1 MAVKV
6 IIDRELKQE
15 GKEVALELIR
25 KLRAKAMEHRG
36 YISGETLVSNRNPN
50 HVIVVS
56 TWNNIGNWL
65 DWTDNKARNALEE
78 ELNAYLSRPTRYE
91 EFSVGEL

>member
-6 IIDRELKQE
+6 VIDRELKDE
-15 GKEVALELIR
+15 GKDVALELIR

-50 HVIVVS
+50 HVIVIS

-65 DWTDNKARNALEE
+65 DWTDNKARNALEV
-78 ELNAYLSRPTRYE
+78 ELDDYLSRPTQYE
-91 EFSVGEL
+91 EFSLGEL

>member
-1 MAVKV
+1 MAVRV
-6 IIDRELKQE
+6 VIDRELKEE
-15 GKEVALELIR
+15 GKDVALELIR

-50 HVIVVS
+50 HVLVIS

-65 DWTDNKARNALEE
+65 DWTDNKARNAMEE
-78 ELNAYLSRPTRYE
+78 ELGAYLSRPTQYE
-91 EFSVGEL
+91 EFSLGGL